1 MKNINNNGTLNGIL
15 KADPVFVNNKDGSK
29 KALITL
35 ICNEQVVT
43 PDGQI
48 INVTRNI
55 PMQGFIPKTYK
66 GLGPY
71 GFIKSGEYIETEYC
85 IKSNPY
91 NDQLNIIIQ
100 IDNIKFGKNLSYR
113 KTENKE
119 PVVNEAAPMATIKEE
134 PKKEINTENIE
145 ILDFGDD
152 EDLSMFQ

>member
-35 ICNEQVVT
+35 TCNEQVIDT
-43 PDGQI
+43 NGNTI
-48 INVTRNI
+48 TVTRNI

-85 IKSNPY
+85 IKSNMY
-91 NDQLNIIIQ
+91 NNQINIIIQ
-100 IDNIKFGKNLSYR
+100 IDNIKFGKNLSH
-113 KTENKE
+113 KTTENKE
-119 PVVNEAAPMATIKEE
+119 AKTTPSIKEA
-134 PKKEINTENIE
+134 PKKEIDTKDIE

-152 EDLSMFQ
+152 EDLSMFE

>member
-35 ICNEQVVT
+35 TCNEQVM
-43 PDGQI
+43 DINGNI
-48 INVTRNI
+48 INITRNI

-85 IKSNPY
+85 IKSNKY
-91 NDQLNIIIQ
+91 NNRLNVIIQ
-100 IDNIKFGKNLSYR
+100 IDNIKFGKNLSQK

-119 PVVNEAAPMATIKEE
+119 TVVNEPAHIKEE